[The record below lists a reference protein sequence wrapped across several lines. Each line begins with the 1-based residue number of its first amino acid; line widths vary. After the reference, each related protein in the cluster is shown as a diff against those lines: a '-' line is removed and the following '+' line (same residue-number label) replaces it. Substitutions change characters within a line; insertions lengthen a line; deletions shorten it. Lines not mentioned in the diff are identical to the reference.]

1 MRPGA
6 AGTDLDVRS
15 LQLGDA
21 VEVFM
26 DNERGWCRGT
36 FEITTAGVAVVA
48 LAGKETV
55 TLAEALILGMR
66 SARRRAPP

>member
-1 MRPGA
+1 MRHGA
-6 AGTDLDVRS
+6 ASELDVRS
-15 LQLGDA
+15 LQLGDP

-26 DNERGWCRGT
+26 DSERGWCRGT
-36 FEITTAGVAVVA
+36 FEITTAGVAVIA
-48 LAGKETV
+48 LAGAETV

>member
-1 MRPGA
+1 MRHGA
-6 AGTDLDVRS
+6 ANELDVRS

-36 FEITTAGVAVVA
+36 FEITTAGVAVIA
-48 LAGKETV
+48 LAGKDTV

-66 SARRRAPP
+66 PARKGSAP

>member
-6 AGTDLDVRS
+6 ANDLDVRS
-15 LQLGDA
+15 LQLGDP

-26 DNERGWCRGT
+26 DSERGWCRGT
-36 FEITTAGVAVVA
+36 VEITTAGVAVIA
-48 LAGKETV
+48 LAVDETV

-66 SARRRAPP
+66 SARKGSPP